1 METGMKKDKIGFR
14 YAVNGIKSALKSEHN
29 LKIHCGIAVLVL
41 VASYFLLESA
51 VEYIVLFLTIGLVL
65 VAEMVN
71 TAIETI
77 VDLICYDILRDH
89 LNKDIYNERAKI
101 AKDIGAGSVL
111 IAAVIAVI
119 VGLILF
125 IPKIL
130 EILQLFD

>member
-1 METGMKKDKIGFR
+1 MKKDRIGFR
-14 YAVNGIKSALKSEHN
+14 YAVSGIKSALKSERN

-51 VEYIVLFLTIGLVL
+51 VEYSVLFLTIGLVL

-77 VDLICYDILRDH
+77 VDLICYDILKDR
-89 LNKDIYNERAKI
+89 LNQEIYNERAKT
-101 AKDIGAGSVL
+101 AKDIGAGGVL
-111 IAAVIAVI
+111 VAAIIACI

-125 IPKIL
+125 IPKI
-130 EILQLFD
+130 FC